1 MTNNCCCFLY
11 CLFWSKVDYQS
22 SCRWLDWER
31 QVVIGWS
38 STGFVPALNK
48 KKDEDQPKPS
58 GDQMAEC
65 SGDEETRSAEMLP
78 ASCASVQTF
87 RHVGTHHDGIEC
99 YEVLG
104 PDGKW
109 RKMKV
114 LALEDEEGGWEAA
127 VPLPKTIITR
137 ETESVSDTSAFTTGT
152 SNDGILPTASKVG
165 RRPSPPI
172 VNRNSMLG
180 LSAVSVPNKE
190 QHASTTDTRF
200 VVTSPEVTGEPA
212 VAAPK
217 ERRASTMDTRIVVTA
232 SPEVA
237 VEESE
242 EQSASTTD
250 TRVVVT
256 SPEVTGEPAVSKVGR
271 PSPPIVDRNSM
282 LGLSA
287 VAVPMQSAGANN
299 EITNSGVV
307 PEEEVGA
314 CGMPTGVAPSSK
326 SESGSSEVPGEDMT
340 MDGAG
345 EKGEREAL
353 TTIESTNIRG
363 RKRRKVGAKVMVS
376 KEIAL

>member
-1 MTNNCCCFLY
+1 MNPSY
-11 CLFWSKVDYQS
+11 CVQS
-22 SCRWLDWER
+22 WKKA
-31 QVVIGWS
+31 
-38 STGFVPALNK
+38 VPSDCESELN
-48 KKDEDQPKPS
+48 
-58 GDQMAEC
+58 
-65 SGDEETRSAEMLP
+65 
-78 ASCASVQTF
+78 
-87 RHVGTHHDGIEC
+87 VGTFC
-99 YEVLG
+99 
-104 PDGKW
+104 
-109 RKMKV
+109 
-114 LALEDEEGGWEAA
+114 
-127 VPLPKTIITR
+127 
-137 ETESVSDTSAFTTGT
+137 
-152 SNDGILPTASKVG
+152 
-165 RRPSPPI
+165 
-172 VNRNSMLG
+172 
-180 LSAVSVPNKE
+180 AVSVPNKE

-217 ERRASTMDTRIVVTA
+217 ERSASTMDTRIVVTA
-232 SPEVA
+232 SPEVS
-237 VEESE
+237 VEEPE
-242 EQSASTTD
+242 EQSASTAEK
-250 TRVVVT
+250 RVVVT

-287 VAVPMQSAGANN
+287 VAVPMQSAGAN

-314 CGMPTGVAPSSK
+314 GGMPAGVAPSSK